1 MSIESAKAFIEKV
14 KSDEDFKKNLGG
26 LKDGQARLDF
36 AKKAGFNFTAA
47 DLAKVKEE
55 QGLTDEELDGVAGG
69 CGGADLCLEGIG
81 DSSISL
87 W

>member
-14 KSDEDFKKNLGG
+14 KNDESFKSKLEE
-26 LKDGQARLDF
+26 LKDGQARLEF
-36 AKKAGFNFTAA
+36 AKQAGFDFTA
-47 DLAKVKEE
+47 DDIAKVKAE

-69 CGGADLCLEGIG
+69 CGRACLVDIG
-81 DSSISL
+81 DIQV